1 MLDDP
6 SNTLIDDS
14 TPQINTANVLQTPK
28 VNYNNKIRSKII
40 IGKQGRGDSE
50 FIWYVFSK
58 WIFFKARYF
67 YILF

>member
-14 TPQINTANVLQTPK
+14 ASQVNLTNVLLTPK

-50 FIWYVFSK
+50 FIW
-58 WIFFKARYF
+58 
-67 YILF
+67 